1 MIRKLL
7 RLKDYKDKLIR
18 LIKEADNIL
27 IDRKQVNANAYGI
40 RYLMDEP
47 IDENVNKE
55 NRINNDLFDHKDKYD
70 EEDFIDRCE

>member
-55 NRINNDLFDHKDKYD
+55 NRINNDLFDPKDKYD